1 MFLFYFEGYISVQS
15 KDFKKK
21 KRPHQRALGEM
32 LKNTEAFESKV
43 SIAEQAV
50 HFGFQWNHF
59 QEHRPSEFIKQK
71 LEFQKYGL

>member
-15 KDFKKK
+15 KDFKKKK

-43 SIAEQAV
+43 SIAE
-50 HFGFQWNHF
+50 
-59 QEHRPSEFIKQK
+59 
-71 LEFQKYGL
+71 

>member
-15 KDFKKK
+15 KDFRKK

-43 SIAEQAV
+43 SIAE
-50 HFGFQWNHF
+50 
-59 QEHRPSEFIKQK
+59 
-71 LEFQKYGL
+71 